1 MIRDRYKITTGEVGT
16 EVGREAWH
24 HVTSDTGAI
33 RAALRAVRAYGR
45 GGWWIVADRAG
56 REVARGG
63 RFRM

>member
-1 MIRDRYKITTGEVGT
+1 MIKDRYKITTGETGN
-16 EVGREAWH
+16 EVGHEAWH

-45 GGWWIVADRAG
+45 DGWWIVADRAG